1 MRREEKRCIQG
12 AEYIMGIVIK
22 HYGSFRNTERL
33 FQKLNRF
40 EISNVLDKY
49 GQKGVAALSSATPI
63 DSGETASSWGYMVER
78 KGTSYS
84 ITWTNN
90 NINDGVNIALILQTG
105 HGTGTG
111 GYVQGRDYINPALR
125 PIFDEMAEEAW
136 QEVTK

>member
-1 MRREEKRCIQG
+1 
-12 AEYIMGIVIK
+12 MGIVIK
-22 HYGSFRNTERL
+22 HHGSFKNTERL
-33 FQKLNRF
+33 FQKLSKF
-40 EISNVLDKY
+40 EISSILDKY

-63 DSGETASSWGYMVER
+63 NSGETASSWGYEVEK

-90 NINDGVNIALILQTG
+90 NINEGVNIALILQTG

-111 GYVQGRDYINPALR
+111 GYVRGIDYINPALK
-125 PIFDEMAEEAW
+125 PIFDELANEAW